1 MMGHGLQEWIH
12 KMEEGVGTRYLKVF
26 ALILGLF
33 GVGVFFNVREFRAFS
48 SPEAMDAAQLA
59 RSISEGH
66 GYQTK
71 FVRPLSIAVLQE
83 KTPNVPLLRGGHPEL
98 NSPPVYP
105 YLLAGLMKVLPFNFE
120 IRSGAT
126 FMRHQP
132 ELLISVFNQGLF
144 FILIYMVYR
153 LGRRMFE
160 PAVGVVA
167 AVALGLTELMWEFS
181 ISGLPTLLMM
191 IFFTGLCWVLLAVEE
206 ASRNETAEAPASGV
220 KLMGMAGLA
229 GLICA
234 LGALTRYSFGWV
246 VVPAAVFLA
255 VVGGT
260 RRARLPSVA
269 VGVFLLAMTPWLARN
284 YAVSGHLFG
293 MAGYDLYKES
303 TVFPDAR
310 LDRMLPANV
319 QTEINRVPT
328 EHYTRKLVLNGT
340 ELLQNELPKFGGS
353 WLSAFFLA
361 GLLVQFRNPGLS
373 RLRYFI
379 LGTLAVYFAA
389 QALGRTNFSKL
400 SPVVNGE
407 NLVVLLAPMVF
418 LFSVAFFFIL
428 LDQIQFPAPAARV
441 AVMVVFLV
449 ICSMPL
455 IFRFLPPRVI
465 PVAYPPYYPP
475 AIQEV
480 SSWMKEEELMMSD
493 MPWAVAWYGGRQCAW
508 TTMDYGNATPS
519 DFFQI
524 NDFHKPVQALYL
536 TPLTM
541 DSRFLT
547 DMLKSPDGIWC
558 RFVLESILK
567 TNVPSG
573 FPLKNAPIGL
583 TPDQLFLSDYVRWKK

>member
-12 KMEEGVGTRYLKVF
+12 KMEEGVGTRYLKMF
-26 ALILGLF
+26 ALILGLL

-71 FVRPLSIAVLQE
+71 FVRPLSIAALQE

-132 ELLISVFNQGLF
+132 ELLIAVFNQGLF
-144 FILIYMVYR
+144 FILIFMVYR

-191 IFFTGLCWVLLAVEE
+191 ILLTGLCWALLAIEE
-206 ASRNETAEAPASGV
+206 AVRNETPETPASGG
-220 KLMGMAGLA
+220 KLMAMAGLA

-234 LGALTRYSFGWV
+234 AGALTRYSFGWV

-255 VVGGT
+255 VAGGT
-260 RRARLPSVA
+260 RRVRLTAVA
-269 VGVFLLAMTPWLARN
+269 VGVFVLAMSPWLARN
-284 YAVSGHLFG
+284 YTVSGHLFG
-293 MAGYDLYKES
+293 MAGYDMYKES

-328 EHYTRKLVLNGT
+328 EHFTRKLVLNGT

-379 LGTLAVYFAA
+379 LGTLALYFVA
-389 QALGRTNFSKL
+389 QALGRTHFSKL

-407 NLVVLLAPMVF
+407 NLVVLLTPMVF

-441 AVMVVFLV
+441 AVMVGFVV

-567 TNVPSG
+567 TNVPPG
-573 FPLKNAPIGL
+573 FPLKNAPLGL

>member
-12 KMEEGVGTRYLKVF
+12 KMEEGEGTRYLKIF
-26 ALILGLF
+26 ALVLGLLAI
-33 GVGVFFNVREFRAFS
+33 GVAYNVREFRNFN
-48 SPEAMDAAQLA
+48 SPEAMDAGQLA
-59 RSISEGH
+59 RNIAEGR
-66 GYQTK
+66 GYQTH

-120 IRSGAT
+120 IREGAT

-132 ELLISVFNQGLF
+132 EVLIAFFNQALF
-144 FILIYMVYR
+144 FVLLFMVYR

-167 AVALGLTELMWEFS
+167 AVVLGVTDLMWEFS
-181 ISGLPTLLMM
+181 ISGLPTMLMM
-191 IFFTGLCWVLLAVEE
+191 ILFTGLCWVLLEIEE
-206 ASRNETAEAPASGV
+206 ASRNETPEAPQSGT
-220 KLMGMAGLA
+220 KLSLMAVGV
-229 GLICA
+229 GLICGI
-234 LGALTRYSFGWV
+234 GALTRYGFGWAV
-246 VVPAAVFLA
+246 VAAAVFLA
-255 VVGGT
+255 LVGGA
-260 RRARLPSVA
+260 RRIRLPA
-269 VGVFLLAMTPWLARN
+269 LALGAFLVVLAPWLARN

-293 MAGYDLYKES
+293 LAGYDVYKEA

-310 LDRMLPANV
+310 LDRSIPANM
-319 QTEINRVPT
+319 ELELNRVPT
-328 EHYTRKLVLNGT
+328 DHFVRKLVLNGS
-340 ELLQNELPKFGGS
+340 ELLQSEIPKFGGS

-373 RLRYFI
+373 RLRYFL
-379 LGTLAVYFAA
+379 LGALALYFVA
-389 QALGRTNFSKL
+389 QALGRTYFSKL

-407 NLVVLLAPMVF
+407 NLIVLLVPVVF
-418 LFSVAFFFIL
+418 LFAVAFFFIL
-428 LDQIQFPAPAARV
+428 LDQIQFPVPAARLG
-441 AVMVVFLV
+441 VMVAFILV
-449 ICSMPL
+449 CGLPL
-455 IFRFLPPRVI
+455 IFKFLPPRSF
-465 PVAYPPYYPP
+465 PVVYPPYYPP
-475 AIQEV
+475 AVQEI

-493 MPWAVAWYGGRQCAW
+493 MPWAVAWYGRRQCSW

-519 DFFQI
+519 DFFKI
-524 NDFHKPVQALYL
+524 NDFHKPVLGLYL

-547 DMLKSPDGIWC
+547 DMLKSPDGVWC

-567 TNVPSG
+567 TNVPGG

-583 TPDQLFLSDYVRWKK
+583 TPDQLFLSDYIRWKK